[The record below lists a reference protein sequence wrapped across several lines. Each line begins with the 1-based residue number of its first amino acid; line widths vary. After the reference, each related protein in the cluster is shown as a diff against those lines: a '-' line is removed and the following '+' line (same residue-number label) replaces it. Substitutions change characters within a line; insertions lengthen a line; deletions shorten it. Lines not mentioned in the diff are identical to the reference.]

1 MFTSTNRSG
10 STFLYAAIS
19 FCVLLTCSFSLLS
32 NASGMEPPPVTI
44 TGRVTAAETNSPLPG
59 VTVAVKG
66 TSSGTVTDQDGRY
79 KLTVNN
85 GQGTLVFSFIGYLR
99 KEEPINN
106 RTTIDMAMSQDLA
119 AIEEVVVVGYGTRK
133 KSDVTGS
140 LSSVNAQQLKQ
151 VPVQSISQALQGR
164 AAGVDVA
171 ASSFRPGDNPQIR
184 IRGNRSLKATNYP
197 LVVMDGIPLPDSSS
211 INDFNPSDI
220 ESIEI
225 LKDASATAIYGS
237 RGANGVIL
245 VTLKKGKA
253 GVASVTYDG
262 YVGFSKP
269 LTKIDMMS
277 GGEYAELKR
286 EAYRNN
292 SDPLDY
298 TTPFPNPVQDYNLFK
313 ADPYMWESV
322 AQGYEWVNKGAF
334 IPRYRAATEQE
345 KQQFAL
351 YGLGNFDSLPVYN
364 AGRVRT
370 TDWAGLALRTGI
382 KQDHQVSVSGGSEK
396 VRVIFSLGY
405 YNESGIQKTQSFERY
420 NVRLGIDYQLSRNI
434 RVGGSTMASLSNQ
447 QFGAPLYFNA
457 IGQLPIAVPYDSAG
471 NRIYQPGGDP
481 LIFNPLFN
489 IENVIDER
497 RVTHFMGSYYGEVQ
511 LLEGL
516 RFRVNFGPDFR
527 HYRRGQFYGSLS
539 TNRNRG
545 TSQAIYDQNQRMS
558 YVLENLLYYDKTL
571 NSAHSFGVTLLQ
583 SMQNERYEASGL
595 TVSNLPYD
603 KQLFYNLGS
612 TNNSGPDAFSSD
624 FSKRRLMSY
633 MGRVNYTLLNRYLLT
648 VSGRFDGSSVLAPG
662 KKWEFF
668 PSFAL
673 AWKLQEEPFMKGIA
687 AVDELKLR
695 VGYGKTGNSAINPYT
710 VQGRLN
716 KTRYVWGDNPAWG
729 YLPSL
734 IPNPNLKWEATHQL
748 NAGIDFS
755 LVKGRISGTVDV
767 YEAKTQDLIM
777 DRQVPTA
784 SGFGFIQENI
794 GSTRNRGVEV
804 SLSTVNIETDGGF
817 RWNTDLVFAKNKEE
831 ITELYGTTND
841 DIANRWFIGQP
852 ITVFYDW
859 KPIGVWQ
866 TNEADAATVYGRKPG
881 QNKIQDI
888 NNDKVIDARDRVII
902 GNNVPDW
909 SGSIVN
915 TFGYKGVEF
924 SFFFYARIGQMIA
937 SGYYRPSLAGRY
949 TEMKLDY
956 WTPANPSNQYPRPRQ
971 DQERI
976 DYPESYLYQKAS
988 FVKLRN
994 VSLSYNL
1001 PKKMISRLRIQKLR
1015 VYVTAY
1021 NPWLI
1026 TDFKGLDPE
1035 FTANYNVNVNDQLTE
1050 NNNLSDKSFVF
1061 GLSVGF

>member
-1 MFTSTNRSG
+1 MFTSTNRIG
-10 STFLYAAIS
+10 IRFPFAAVFL
-19 FCVLLTCSFSLLS
+19 FLLWFPLRLS
-32 NASGMEPPPVTI
+32 ASGADPSAVTV
-44 TGRVTAAETNSPLPG
+44 TGKVTAAETNSPLPG
-59 VTVAVKG
+59 VSVALKG
-66 TSSGTVTDQDGRY
+66 TSTGTVTDSDGNY
-79 KLTVNN
+79 KLMVPN
-85 GQGTLVFSFIGYLR
+85 GEGTLVFSFVGYTR
-99 KEEPINN
+99 REEPINN
-106 RTTIDMAMSQDLA
+106 RSSINVALSQDLA

-140 LSSVNAQQLKQ
+140 LSSVSAQQLKQ
-151 VPVQSISQALQGR
+151 VPTQSISQALQGR

-197 LVVMDGIPLPDSSS
+197 LVVLDGIPLPDSSS

-220 ESIEI
+220 ASIEI

-253 GVASVTYDG
+253 GVASVSYDG

-269 LTKIDMMS
+269 LTTMDMMN
-277 GGEYAELKR
+277 GGEYAELRR

-292 SDPLDY
+292 SRVDDY
-298 TTPFPNPVQDYNLFK
+298 TTPFPNPVQDFDLFK
-313 ADPYMWESV
+313 SDLNMWESV
-322 AQGYEWVNKGAF
+322 AQGYEWVNQAAL
-334 IPRYRAATEQE
+334 IPRYRAATAEE
-345 KQQFAL
+345 KQRFAA
-351 YGLGNFDSLPVYN
+351 YGMGSFDSLPVYDPN
-364 AGRVRT
+364 KVRT
-370 TDWAGLALRTGI
+370 TDWADLALRTGL

-396 VRVIFSLGY
+396 VRVIASLGY

-420 NVRLGIDYQLSRNI
+420 NIRLGIDYNISRML
-434 RVGGSTMASLSNQ
+434 RVGGSTMANTSNQ
-447 QFGAPLYFNA
+447 QYGSPLYFNA
-457 IGQLPIAVPYDSAG
+457 IGQLPIAVPYDSTGA
-471 NRIYQPGGDP
+471 RIYQPGGDP

-489 IENVIDER
+489 IENVTDER
-497 RVTHFMGSYYGEVQ
+497 RVTHVMGSYYAELQ
-511 LLEGL
+511 LMEGL

-545 TSQAIYDQNQRMS
+545 TSQAIYEQNQRFS
-558 YVLENLLYYDKTL
+558 YVLENLLYYDKTI
-571 NSAHSFGVTLLQ
+571 NRSHSIGLTLLQ
-583 SMQNERYEASGL
+583 SLQNERYEFSGL

-624 FSKRRLMSY
+624 YSRRRLMSY
-633 MGRVNYTLLNRYLLT
+633 MGRVNYTLMNRYLLT

-673 AWKLQEEPFMKGIA
+673 AWKMQEEPFLKGLA
-687 AVDELKLR
+687 GLDELKLR
-695 VGYGKTGNSAINPYT
+695 IGYGKTGNSAINPYT
-710 VQGRLN
+710 VQGRLA

-755 LVKGRISGTVDV
+755 LIKGRISGTVDV
-767 YEAKTQDLIM
+767 YQANTRDLIM

-794 GSTRNRGVEV
+794 GSTRNKGVEI
-804 SLSTVNIETDGGF
+804 SLSTVNLETTGGF
-817 RWNTDLVFAKNKEE
+817 RWNTDLVFARNKEE
-831 ITELYGTTND
+831 ITELYGAKND

-852 ITVFYDW
+852 VTVFYDW

-866 TNEADAATVYGRKPG
+866 TNEADAAAVYNRIPG
-881 QNKIQDI
+881 QGKILDI
-888 NNDKVIDARDRVII
+888 NNDKVIDARDRVVI

-915 TFGYKGVEF
+915 TFAYKGVEL
-924 SFFFYARIGQMIA
+924 SCFFYARIGQMVA
-937 SGYYRPSLAGRY
+937 SSYYRPSLAGRY
-949 TEMKLDY
+949 TERKLDY
-956 WTPANPSNQYPRPRQ
+956 WTPSNPSNEYPRPRQ

-994 VSLSYNL
+994 VSLSYQL
-1001 PKKMISRLRIQKLR
+1001 PKQFTSKLHIQKLR
-1015 VYVTAY
+1015 VYFTAY

-1035 FTANYNVNVNDQLTE
+1035 FTANYQTNINDQLIE
-1050 NNNLSDKSFVF
+1050 NNLSDKSFVF
-1061 GLSVGF
+1061 GINVGF

>member
-1 MFTSTNRSG
+1 MFTSTIRIGNP
-10 STFLYAAIS
+10 FPYAVA
-19 FCVLLTCSFSLLS
+19 LLCLLITCWLPPRTH
-32 NASGMEPPPVTI
+32 ASGKGPAATI
-44 TGRVTAAETNSPLPG
+44 TGRVTAAENNSPLPG
-59 VTVAVKG
+59 VTVSLKG
-66 TSSGTVTDQDGRY
+66 SSTGTVTDQDGRY
-79 KLTVNN
+79 KLTVAD
-85 GQGTLVFSFIGYLR
+85 GQGTLVFSFIGYVR

-106 RTTIDMAMSQDLA
+106 RTTINIALSQDLA

-140 LSSVNAQQLKQ
+140 LSSVSAQQLKQ

-171 ASSFRPGDNPQIR
+171 ASSFRPGENPQIR

-197 LVVMDGIPLPDSSS
+197 LVVLDGIPLPDSSS

-220 ESIEI
+220 ASVEI

-269 LTKIDMMS
+269 LATMEMMN
-277 GGEYAELKR
+277 GAEYAELKR

-292 SDPLDY
+292 SDLTDY
-298 TTPFPNPVQDYNLFK
+298 NTPFPNPVQDFNLFK
-313 ADPYMWESV
+313 ADPNMWESV
-322 AQGYEWVNKGAF
+322 AQGYDWVDKAAM
-334 IPRYRAATEQE
+334 IPRYRAITDQE
-345 KQQFAL
+345 RQQFDK
-351 YGLGNFDSLPVYN
+351 YGLGSFDSLPIYDP
-364 AGRVRT
+364 GKVRT
-370 TDWAGLALRTGI
+370 TDWADLALRTGL

-420 NVRLGIDYQLSRNI
+420 NVRLGIDYQLSPNI

-457 IGQLPIAVPYDSAG
+457 IGQLPLALPYDSAG

-489 IENVIDER
+489 IDNVIDER
-497 RVTHFMGSYYGEVQ
+497 RVTHFMGSYYGEIQ
-511 LLEGL
+511 LIEGL
-516 RFRVNFGPDFR
+516 RFRMNFGPDFR

-545 TSQAIYDQNQRMS
+545 TSQAIYDQNQRFS
-558 YVLENLLYYDKTL
+558 YVLENLLYYDKTI
-571 NSAHSFGVTLLQ
+571 NSSHSIGLTLLH
-583 SMQNERYEASGL
+583 SLQNERFEASGL

-612 TNNSGPDAFSSD
+612 TNNSGPDVFSSD
-624 FSKRRLMSY
+624 FSRRRLMSY

-673 AWKLQEEPFMKGIA
+673 AWKLQEEPFLKGIA
-687 AVDELKLR
+687 ALDELKLR

-710 VQGRLN
+710 VQGRLA
-716 KTRYVWGDNPAWG
+716 KSRYVWGDNPAWG

-755 LVKGRISGTVDV
+755 FIKGRVSGTVDV
-767 YEAKTQDLIM
+767 YQANTRDLIM
-777 DRQVPTA
+777 DRQVPTV

-794 GSTRNRGVEV
+794 GSTRNRGVEI
-804 SLSTVNIETDGGF
+804 SLSTVNIETSSGF

-831 ITELYGTTND
+831 ITELYGMQND

-852 ITVFYDW
+852 VTVFYDW
-859 KPIGVWQ
+859 KPLGVWQ
-866 TNEADAATVYGRKPG
+866 TDEADAASVYGRKPG

-888 NNDKVIDARDRVII
+888 NNDKIIDARDRVII

-909 SGSIVN
+909 TGSIVN
-915 TFGYKGVEF
+915 SFSYKGVEF

-949 TEMKLDY
+949 TERKLDY
-956 WTPANPSNQYPRPRQ
+956 WTPVNPSNMYPRPRQ

-994 VSLSYNL
+994 VSLSYTL
-1001 PKKMISRLRIQKLR
+1001 PRKAISRLHLQNLR
-1015 VYVTAY
+1015 VYVTAF

-1035 FTANYNVNVNDQLTE
+1035 FTANYNVNVNDQLTD

-1061 GLSVGF
+1061 GVSVGF

>member
-1 MFTSTNRSG
+1 MRTSTKRNG
-10 STFLYAAIS
+10 IAFLFAKALLFTLFACCSHLIS
-19 FCVLLTCSFSLLS
+19 F
-32 NASGMEPPPVTI
+32 AREAPAITI
-44 TGRVTAAETNSPLPG
+44 TGRVTAAENNNPLPG
-59 VTVAVKG
+59 VTVALKG
-66 TSSGTVTDQDGRY
+66 TGTGTVTDKDGHYR
-79 KLTVNN
+79 LTVSN
-85 GQGTLVFSFIGYLR
+85 GQGTLVFSFVGYVR
-99 KEEPINN
+99 KEEEIGN
-106 RTTIDMAMSQDLA
+106 RTTINMVLA
-119 AIEEVVVVGYGTRK
+119 LDQTAIEEVVVVGYGTRK

-140 LSSVNAQQLKQ
+140 LSSVSAQQIKQ

-197 LVVMDGIPLPDSSS
+197 LVVLDGIPLPDSSS

-220 ESIEI
+220 ASVEI

-245 VTLKKGKA
+245 VTMKKGKIGA
-253 GVASVTYDG
+253 ASVTYDG

-269 LTKIDMMS
+269 LTTLDMMD
-277 GGEYAELKR
+277 GGEFAELRR

-298 TTPFPNPVQDYNLFK
+298 TTPFPNPKQDFNLFK
-313 ADPYMWESV
+313 GDINMWESV
-322 AQGYEWVNKGAF
+322 AQGYEWADKANL
-334 IPRYRAATEQE
+334 IPKYRAATAAEQ
-345 KQQFAL
+345 QQFAL
-351 YGLGNFDSLPVYN
+351 YGMGAFDSVPIYN
-364 AGRVRT
+364 AGKVRT
-370 TDWAGLALRTGI
+370 TDWAKMALRTGL

-396 VRVIFSLGY
+396 VRVVMSLGY

-420 NVRLGIDYQLSRNI
+420 NVRLGVDYNVSRII
-434 RVGGSTMASLSNQ
+434 RVGGSTMASVSTQ

-457 IGQLPIAVPYDSAG
+457 IGQLPLAVPYDSAG
-471 NRIYQPGGDP
+471 NKIYQPGGDA

-489 IENVIDER
+489 IDNVIDER
-497 RVTHFMGSYYGEVQ
+497 RTTHVMGSYYGEIQ
-511 LLEGL
+511 LTKDL
-516 RFRVNFGPDFR
+516 RFRMNFGPDYR
-527 HYRRGQFYGSLS
+527 QYRRGQFYGSLS

-545 TSQAIYDQNQRMS
+545 TSQAIYDQQQRFS
-558 YVLENLLYYDKTL
+558 YVLENLLFYDKQI
-571 NSAHSFGVTLLQ
+571 NKQHSLGLTLLQ
-583 SMQNERYEASGL
+583 SIQHERYEASGL

-624 FSKRRLMSY
+624 YSQRRLMSY
-633 MGRVNYTLLNRYLLT
+633 MGRVNYTLLDRYLLT

-662 KKWEFF
+662 NKWDFF

-673 AWKLQEEPFMKGIA
+673 AWKMQEESFLKG
-687 AVDELKLR
+687 VSFLDELKLR
-695 VGYGKTGNSAINPYT
+695 VGYGKTGNSAISPYT
-710 VQGRLN
+710 VQGRLA

-729 YLPSL
+729 YLPNL
-734 IPNPNLKWEATHQL
+734 IPNPSLKWEATYQV
-748 NAGIDFS
+748 NGGIDFS
-755 LVKGRISGTVDV
+755 FAKGRITGTVDV
-767 YEAKTQDLIM
+767 YQANTRDLIM
-777 DRQVPTA
+777 DRQVPTV

-804 SLSTVNIETDGGF
+804 SLGTVNMETNSGF

-831 ITELYGTTND
+831 ITELYGSKND

-852 ITVFYDW
+852 VTVFYDW

-866 TNEADAATVYGRKPG
+866 TSEADAAAAYGRKPG
-881 QNKIQDI
+881 QGKILDL
-888 NNDKVIDARDRVII
+888 NNDKVIDARDRMVI

-915 TFGYKGVEF
+915 TFAYKGVEF

-949 TEMKLDY
+949 TERKLDY
-956 WTPANPSNQYPRPRQ
+956 WTPANPSNVYPRPRQ

-994 VSLSYNL
+994 VSLAYNL
-1001 PKKMISRLRIQKLR
+1001 PKSMISRLHIQNLR
-1015 VYVTAY
+1015 VYVTAF

-1035 FTANYNVNVNDQLTE
+1035 FTANYQTNVNDQLTD
-1050 NNNLSDKSFVF
+1050 NNNLSDKSIVI
-1061 GLSVGF
+1061 GLRVGF